1 MRRRTSPILAA
12 LALVALAAPAARA
25 GVAIQADND
34 YFDFWIPRNL
44 RPDRDYTQGLRI
56 SMVRDAPPRW
66 FPAFARRG
74 TPCGGASAGGPCV
87 LASFEVGQELF
98 TPTYN
103 STEPIPG
110 QRPYA
115 ARLYVGAGIHRIG
128 DGFVR
133 ALVLRV
139 GITGVPA
146 LGEAAQIAFHRLLRF
161 SRPLGWDHQVPFE
174 PALEG
179 ALTEERTLAALGSRG
194 GRLVEISS
202 LGRATVGNW
211 LTGAALGLTARAGYG
226 LPGPG
231 REPRG
236 SGVRA
241 FSAYAVGRVREDW
254 VLHDLTL
261 DGSTFGES
269 PGVRK
274 RPLVFQCEVGGGV
287 RTGPVTLEYRSV
299 YRGREYDT
307 GPVSHHWGSIRLYL
321 GRTAPGE
328 S

>member
-1 MRRRTSPILAA
+1 MRRRTGPILAA
-12 LALVALAAPAARA
+12 IALLTLAAPPARA
-25 GVAIQADND
+25 GLDIQADND

-66 FPAFARRG
+66 FPPFARRG
-74 TPCGGASAGGPCV
+74 TPCGGASPGEPCV
-87 LASFEVGQELF
+87 LASFELGQELF

-103 STEPIPG
+103 TVESIPG

-128 DGFVR
+128 DRSVR
-133 ALVLRV
+133 TLLLRV

-179 ALTEERTLAALGSRG
+179 VLTEERTLAAVGARG
-194 GRLVEISS
+194 ERLLDVSS

-226 LPGPG
+226 LLEPGRGPRGPG
-231 REPRG
+231 ARP
-236 SGVRA
+236 

-269 PGVRK
+269 PEVRK

-287 RTGPVTLEYRSV
+287 RAGPVTLEYRAV

-307 GPVSHHWGSIRLYL
+307 GPVSHHWGSIRLFL
-321 GRTAPGE
+321 GRAAPGE